1 MDMSPEGMIA
11 SFVVSTVGLGYFIYG
26 KKQLRIPQLGVGI
39 GLMVLPMV
47 TATPLAT
54 WGVGA
59 GLVLGLYVMLRAG
72 L

>member
-1 MDMSPEGMIA
+1 MDMSPQGMIA
-11 SFVVSTVGLGYFIYG
+11 SFVVSTVGFGYFIYG

-39 GLMVLPMV
+39 AMMALPMV
-47 TATPLAT
+47 AATPMAT

-59 GLVLGLYVMLRAG
+59 GLVLGLYVMLRFG